1 MRSAIL
7 IAAAL
12 TVGSPAAAQLADRL
26 SRGVEPNA
34 IDRALGSDRGGAAAS
49 DAAAADRRRAQEAA
63 RDAAARRTPP
73 PTSTLVDGPNGV
85 QRLGGGVTPPAA
97 PPASLPGPQR

>member
-1 MRSAIL
+1 MRLSIL
-7 IAAAL
+7 IAATLFAN
-12 TVGSPAAAQLADRL
+12 GAASAQLADRL

-34 IDRALGSDRGGAAAS
+34 IDHALGNRPGAAAA
-49 DAAAADRRRAQEAA
+49 DAAAADRRRAQDAA

-85 QRLGGGVTPPAA
+85 QRTGAGVTPPASPA
-97 PPASLPGPQR
+97 PPQP

>member
-1 MRSAIL
+1 MRLAIL
-7 IAAAL
+7 ITAA
-12 TVGSPAAAQLADRL
+12 VMVSSPATAQLADRL

-34 IDRALGSDRGGAAAS
+34 IDRALGTDRTGAAAS

-85 QRLGGGVTPPAA
+85 QRLGSGVT

>member
-12 TVGSPAAAQLADRL
+12 TVGSPAAAQLADRR

-34 IDRALGSDRGGAAAS
+34 IDRALGTDRTG
-49 DAAAADRRRAQEAA
+49 AAAADRRRAQEAA

-85 QRLGGGVTPPAA
+85 QRLGSGVTPPAA
-97 PPASLPGPQR
+97 PPASLPDPQR